1 MAAGAMSDAEA
12 LAGFIDKWRERWPE
26 WRIAEV
32 FVPHDLR
39 GTSAAWF
46 ALQQELA
53 EAAWGGSDPRPGE
66 AKLGWWAEELQGWS
80 QGRRRHPLGLVLQRL
95 PAPWLRLAASMPAL
109 IASREAGAGREPSFE
124 VIAPVVQAI
133 AGIDAAVFGAASNVD
148 DNAEVLLAM
157 QLLLLGDAAAPLQVR
172 ARAGDGAEAAA
183 RAWAAD
189 LLRAWPVAAGP
200 RPLRLRGALLRERL
214 RRFAAGGP
222 RLRAV
227 PALAALRIAWR
238 AARG

>member
-1 MAAGAMSDAEA
+1 MSDAEA

-32 FVPHDLR
+32 FVPQDLR
-39 GTSAAWF
+39 VVSIAWF

-66 AKLGWWAEELQGWS
+66 AKLGWWSEELQGWS

-95 PAPWLRLAASMPAL
+95 PAPWLWLAASVPAL
-109 IASREAGAGREPSFE
+109 IASREPSAGREPSFE
-124 VIAPVVQAI
+124 LLAPVGGAI
-133 AGIDAAVFGAASNVD
+133 SGIDAAVFGAASNAD
-148 DNAEVLLAM
+148 DCVEVLLAM

-183 RAWAAD
+183 RAWAGD
-189 LLRAWPVAAGP
+189 LLQAWPVTTGP

-222 RLRAV
+222 RLQAV
-227 PALAALRIAWR
+227 PALATLRIAWR

>member
-1 MAAGAMSDAEA
+1 MSDAEA

-32 FVPHDLR
+32 FVPQDLR
-39 GTSAAWF
+39 EISVAWF

-95 PAPWLRLAASMPAL
+95 PAPWLRLAASVPAL
-109 IASREAGAGREPSFE
+109 LASREPSAGREQSFE
-124 VIAPVVQAI
+124 LLAPIAGAI
-133 AGIDAAVFGAASNVD
+133 SGIDAAVFGAASSVD
-148 DNAEVLLAM
+148 DGVEVLLAM

-183 RAWAAD
+183 SAWARE
-189 LLRAWPVAAGP
+189 LLQAWPVVTGP
-200 RPLRLRGALLRERL
+200 RPLRLREALLRERL
-214 RRFAAGGP
+214 CRFAAGGP

-227 PALAALRIAWR
+227 PALATLRIAWR

>member
-1 MAAGAMSDAEA
+1 MAEGPMSDTEA

-32 FVPHDLR
+32 FVPHDQR
-39 GTSAAWF
+39 DVCVAWF

-53 EAAWGGSDPRPGE
+53 EAAWGGRDPLPGE

-95 PAPWLRLAASMPAL
+95 PAPWLRLAASIPAL
-109 IASREAGAGREPSFE
+109 IASRDSGVDREQSFDL
-124 VIAPVVQAI
+124 VAPVAD
-133 AGIDAAVFGAASNVD
+133 AMSAIDAAVFGTASGIRD
-148 DNAEVLLAM
+148 SAGVLLAM

-183 RAWAAD
+183 RAWAGD
-189 LLRAWPVAAGP
+189 LLQAWATTGGP
-200 RPLRLRGALLRERL
+200 RPIRLREALLGERL
-214 RRFAAGGP
+214 RRFSAGGP
-222 RLRAV
+222 RLQAV
-227 PALAALRIAWR
+227 PALATLRTAWR

>member
-1 MAAGAMSDAEA
+1 MAEGAVSDAEA

-32 FVPHDLR
+32 FVRQDQR
-39 GTSAAWF
+39 QVCVAWF

-53 EAAWGGSDPRPGE
+53 EAAWGGRDPLPGE

-80 QGRRRHPLGLVLQRL
+80 QGRRRHPLGLVLQRV
-95 PAPWLRLAASMPAL
+95 PAPWLNLAASVPAL
-109 IASREAGAGREPSFE
+109 IASRDAGARREQSFE
-124 VIAPVVQAI
+124 LVAPIAEAI
-133 AGIDAAVFGAASNVD
+133 SAIDAAVFGVASATCD
-148 DNAEVLLAM
+148 SSEVLLAT

-172 ARAGDGAEAAA
+172 ARIGDGAEAAA
-183 RAWAAD
+183 RAWAGD
-189 LLRAWPVAAGP
+189 LLQAWPATTGP

-214 RRFAAGGP
+214 RRFAVGGP
-222 RLRAV
+222 RLQAV
-227 PALAALRIAWR
+227 PALATLRIAWR